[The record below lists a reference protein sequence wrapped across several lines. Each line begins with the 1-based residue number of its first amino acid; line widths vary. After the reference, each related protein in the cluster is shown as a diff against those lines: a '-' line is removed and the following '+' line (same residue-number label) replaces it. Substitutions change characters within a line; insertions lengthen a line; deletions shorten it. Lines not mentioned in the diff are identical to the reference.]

1 LIQPSVHPTVEPSTR
16 PGALPGAGFAILVN
30 AHAKRGGRRVTAQI
44 ARRLPGANV
53 RLTRSTEEVDA
64 WLRTLSSPRCVLA
77 AGGDGTV
84 IALVNALRR
93 VYGDRPFPPCGILP
107 LGTGNAWAHSTSA
120 PKLDRALKLIAEAKD
135 PLVFRSFGLVECEET
150 LTHFA
155 GAGWDAQILDDYRAQ
170 TMRSRGLSKWIS
182 RGIYGYVAA
191 TTLRTAPKSIL
202 FGRPNVIIEN
212 LGDEVYTV
220 TADRKL
226 LKVHGVRHGS
236 VLYDGP
242 MSVAGCSTSPDLG
255 YGFRAYPF
263 AERFPGKMN
272 VRVYDEGTLGA
283 ILAIPKIWRGEHPVK
298 GMHDWFAMAVRMTFS
313 RKVPLQIGGDASGL
327 RQTVECRLADRKVE
341 VLDWRAFD

>member
-1 LIQPSVHPTVEPSTR
+1 LTLPVAPSLSP
-16 PGALPGAGFAILVN
+16 PGKGLAIFVN
-30 AHAKRGGRRVTAQI
+30 ANAKRGGRRVAAQI
-44 ARRLPGANV
+44 ARRLPGANI

-64 WLRTLSSPRCVLA
+64 WLGSHTSPRCILA

-93 VYGDRPFPPCGILP
+93 VYGDRPFPPVGVLP

-135 PLVFRSFGLVECEET
+135 PLVVRSFGLVECEGT

-155 GAGWDAQILDDYRAQ
+155 GAGWDAQILEDFRAQ
-170 TMRSRGLSKWIS
+170 LKQSRGPSKWFS
-182 RGIYGYVAA
+182 KSVYGYVAA
-191 TTLRTAPKSIL
+191 TVLRSAPKSIL

-226 LKVHGVRHGS
+226 LKVHGLRHGS

-263 AERFPGKMN
+263 AERFPGRMN
-272 VRVYDEGTLGA
+272 VRVYDEGTLAA
-283 ILAIPKIWRGEHPVK
+283 ILAIPRIWRGEHPLK
-298 GMHDWFAMAVRMTFS
+298 GMHDWFATAVRLTFS
-313 RKVPLQIGGDASGL
+313 RKVPLQIGGDAIGL
-327 RQTVECRLADRKVE
+327 RQTVECKIADRRIN
-341 VLDWRAFD
+341 VLDWSAFD

>member
-1 LIQPSVHPTVEPSTR
+1 LTLPSIRPST
-16 PGALPGAGFAILVN
+16 LPGAGLAILVN
-30 AHAKRGGRRVTAQI
+30 ANAKRGGRRVAAQI
-44 ARRLPGANV
+44 ARRLRGANV
-53 RLTRSTEEVDA
+53 RLTRSTEDVDA
-64 WLRTLSSPRCVLA
+64 WLQSLSSPRCVLA

-84 IALVNALRR
+84 IALVNALQR
-93 VYGDRPFPPCGILP
+93 VYGDRPFPPLGVLP

-120 PKLDRALKLIAEAKD
+120 PKLDRALKLVAEAKD
-135 PLVFRSFGLVECEET
+135 PLIVRSFGLVECEAT

-155 GAGWDAQILDDYRAQ
+155 GAGWDAQILDDYRKQVKLAKGPSK
-170 TMRSRGLSKWIS
+170 RLSKS
-182 RGIYGYVAA
+182 VFGYVAA
-191 TTLRTAPKSIL
+191 TLLRSAPKSIF

-226 LKVHGVRHGS
+226 LKVHGLRHGS

-263 AERFPGKMN
+263 AERFPGRMN
-272 VRVYDEGTLGA
+272 VRVYDEGTLAA
-283 ILAIPKIWRGEHPVK
+283 IRAIPQIWRGEHPLK

-313 RKVPLQIGGDASGL
+313 RKVPLQIGGDAVGL
-327 RQTVECRLADRKVE
+327 RQTVECRLADRRVD
-341 VLDWRAFD
+341 VLDWSAFG

>member
-1 LIQPSVHPTVEPSTR
+1 
-16 PGALPGAGFAILVN
+16 
-30 AHAKRGGRRVTAQI
+30 
-44 ARRLPGANV
+44 
-53 RLTRSTEEVDA
+53 
-64 WLRTLSSPRCVLA
+64 LA

-84 IALVNALRR
+84 IALVNALAR
-93 VYGDRPFPPCGILP
+93 VYRDRPFPPFGILP

-120 PKLDRALKLIAEAKD
+120 PKLDRALKLIASAKD
-135 PLVFRSFGLVECEET
+135 PLVVRGFGLVECEGT

-170 TMRSRGLSKWIS
+170 LKHSKGPSRWLSKS
-182 RGIYGYVAA
+182 IYGYVAA
-191 TTLRTAPKSIL
+191 TILRSAPRSIL

-220 TADRKL
+220 TADKKL
-226 LKVHGVRHGS
+226 LRVHGLRHGS
-236 VLYDGP
+236 ILYDGP

-283 ILAIPKIWRGEHPVK
+283 IRAIPRIWRGEHPIK
-298 GMHDWFAMAVRMTFS
+298 GMHDWFAVAVRMTFS
-313 RKVPLQIGGDASGL
+313 RKVPLQIGGDAIGM
-327 RQTVECRLADRKVE
+327 RQTVECKLADRRVD

>member
-1 LIQPSVHPTVEPSTR
+1 LTPSATLSGT
-16 PGALPGAGFAILVN
+16 GLAILVN
-30 AHAKRGGRRVTAQI
+30 ANAKRGGRRVAAQI
-44 ARRLPGANV
+44 ARRLPGADV
-53 RLTRSTEEVDA
+53 RLTRSTEDVDT
-64 WLRTLSSPRCVLA
+64 WLRGLKSPRCVLA

-84 IALVNALRR
+84 IALVNALGR
-93 VYGDRPFPPCGILP
+93 VYRDRPLPQIGILP
-107 LGTGNAWAHSTSA
+107 LGTGNAWAHSTNA
-120 PKLDRALKLIAEAKD
+120 PKLDRALRLIAEARD
-135 PLVFRSFGLVECEET
+135 PLVVRSFGLVECEGT

-155 GAGWDAQILDDYRAQ
+155 GAGWDAQILNDYRAQ
-170 TMRSRGLSKWIS
+170 VKQSKGLSRWLSKS
-182 RGIYGYVAA
+182 VYGYVAA
-191 TTLRTAPKSIL
+191 TVLRSAPKSIL

-226 LKVHGVRHGS
+226 LKVHGLRHGS

-272 VRVYDEGTLGA
+272 VRVYDEGTLAA
-283 ILAIPKIWRGEHPVK
+283 IRTIPHIWRGEHPLR
-298 GMHDWFAMAVRMTFS
+298 GMHDWFAMSVRMTFS
-313 RKVPLQIGGDASGL
+313 RKVPLQIGGDAFGM
-327 RQTVECRLADRKVE
+327 RQSVECKLADRRVE

>member
-1 LIQPSVHPTVEPSTR
+1 LTPPSIRPSIRPSTR
-16 PGALPGAGFAILVN
+16 PRTSPGAGLAILVN
-30 AHAKRGGRRVTAQI
+30 NNAKRGGRRVAAQI

-53 RLTRSTEEVDA
+53 RLTRSTDDVDA
-64 WLRTLSSPRCVLA
+64 WLQSLASPRCVLA

-93 VYGDRPFPPCGILP
+93 VHGDGPFPPVGVLP

-135 PLVFRSFGLVECEET
+135 PLVVRSFGLVECEDT

-155 GAGWDAQILDDYRAQ
+155 GAGWDAQILDDYRKQ
-170 TMRSRGLSKWIS
+170 VRQSKGPSKWLSKS
-182 RGIYGYVAA
+182 VFGYVAA
-191 TTLRTAPKSIL
+191 SLLRSAPKSIF
-202 FGRPNVIIEN
+202 FGRPHVIIEN

-226 LKVHGVRHGS
+226 LKVHGLRRGS

-242 MSVAGCSTSPDLG
+242 MSVAGCSTNPDLG

-263 AERFPGKMN
+263 AERFPGRMN
-272 VRVYDEGTLGA
+272 VRVYDEGTLAA
-283 ILAIPKIWRGEHPVK
+283 IRAIPHIWRGEHPLK

-313 RKVPLQIGGDASGL
+313 RKVPLQIGGDAVGL
-327 RQTVECRLADRKVE
+327 RRTVECKLADRRVD
-341 VLDWRAFD
+341 VLDWSAFD